1 MRTHDS
7 DVLSGQSHDQQL
19 QGISLAAV
27 MEKRRLDQALNAK
40 EFAVCAG
47 VSYSTARSWFH
58 LPGFPVF
65 HGVIF
70 WQDFIR
76 WRGGEIGLRDP
87 SDPKRIDKTT
97 TLTEP
102 FPPRATQILFDAN
115 DRC

>member
-1 MRTHDS
+1 MSTRDGDTHS
-7 DVLSGQSHDQQL
+7 EKCHDKQL

-27 MEKRRLDQALNAK
+27 IEKRRLDQALNAK

-76 WRGGEIGLRDP
+76 WRSEEIGLHNP
-87 SDPKRIDKTT
+87 SVPQRIDKTAT
-97 TLTEP
+97 ITEP
-102 FPPRATQILFDAN
+102 FPPRATQILFDAS

>member
-1 MRTHDS
+1 MKSPNSDTHSAQRQDK
-7 DVLSGQSHDQQL
+7 QL
-19 QGISLAAV
+19 QGIAFESV

-70 WQDFIR
+70 WQDFVC
-76 WRGGEIGLRDP
+76 WRANRNEFGNKPENPPQFSGLE
-87 SDPKRIDKTT
+87 KAAG
-97 TLTEP
+97 L
-102 FPPRATQILFDAN
+102 PPRAARILLE
-115 DRC
+115 DR